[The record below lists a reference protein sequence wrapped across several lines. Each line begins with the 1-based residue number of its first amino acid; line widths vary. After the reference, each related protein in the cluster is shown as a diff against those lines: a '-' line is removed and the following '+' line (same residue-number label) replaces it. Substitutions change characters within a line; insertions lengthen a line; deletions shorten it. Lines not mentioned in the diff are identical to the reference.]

1 MFTRKKLVEYLK
13 EYGVTWAKKLP
24 DDAPPKDILIAEN
37 DASLFRLTKEQN
49 VITEDDLKTVYELRP
64 NSINKKLWWQA
75 SGLSTLLTLEDARS
89 MQKLPSLKKNK
100 GIAEIKMYP
109 HYGVVL
115 NTPSSHCVNHY
126 TWWQTTSFKLDDVD
140 IHYHS

>member
-1 MFTRKKLVEYLK
+1 MFTQKKLFEYLQ
-13 EYGVTWAKKLP
+13 EYNVTWAKDLP
-24 DDAPPKDILIAEN
+24 QDAPPQDVLIAEN
-37 DASLFRLTKEQN
+37 GESLFRLTKEKN
-49 VITEDDLKTVYELRP
+49 VITEDDLKTFYELRRDK
-64 NSINKKLWWQA
+64 INKDSWWQA

-109 HYGVVL
+109 RYGVVL

-126 TWWQTTSFKLDDVD
+126 TWWQTTSFELDDVD